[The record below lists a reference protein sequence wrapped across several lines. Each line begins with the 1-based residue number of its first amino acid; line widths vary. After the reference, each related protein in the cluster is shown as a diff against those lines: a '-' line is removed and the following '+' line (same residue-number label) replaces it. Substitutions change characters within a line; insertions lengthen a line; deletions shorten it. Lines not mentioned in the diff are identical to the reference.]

1 MSGETQEQVFDWLTQ
16 AMRLLRRLNER
27 FSALMHIWAR
37 FNNPGGHIEYLTEMR
52 GREIA
57 PVINALKETFDKF
70 ADLHIKLRSLQN
82 ELGITKTTV
91 SSLLR
96 ISLTNERLTD

>member
-37 FNNPGGHIEYLTEMR
+37 FNSPGGHIEYLTEMR

-57 PVINALKETFDKF
+57 PVLNTLKETFENF

-91 SSLLR
+91 SSF
-96 ISLTNERLTD
+96 SDFDLTNEILTD